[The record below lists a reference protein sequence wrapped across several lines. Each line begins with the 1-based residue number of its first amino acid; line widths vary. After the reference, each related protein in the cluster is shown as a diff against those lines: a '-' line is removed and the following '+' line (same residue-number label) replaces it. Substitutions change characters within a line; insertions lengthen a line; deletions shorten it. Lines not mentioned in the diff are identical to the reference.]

1 MFFSHFI
8 NLQVDCKGCLVSRMC
23 DCKTKKEVQSC
34 YIMQIYL
41 ETIEASECKLNLS
54 DSFRSLQL
62 SVESQLIK

>member
-1 MFFSHFI
+1 MH
-8 NLQVDCKGCLVSRMC
+8 

-41 ETIEASECKLNLS
+41 ETVEACECKLNLS

-62 SVESQLIK
+62 SAQSQLIK